1 MPVIKTTK
9 KPKAKSQ
16 AAQKPA
22 KKTAQKV
29 TLDDVWVTIDQI
41 GQALKENQTI
51 ISELQQAHKETEK
64 TLNKAIG
71 ELSNKL
77 GSIVERILTPDLP
90 NKFKK
95 LGFSFSRIATYK
107 WTAGVYA
114 QIDGMLENGAQAMA
128 VEVKTTLR
136 YADVDD
142 HLERMAKI
150 RAHADEQGDK
160 RQFYCALAAMTASDS
175 AKAYALK
182 KGIYIIEPSGE
193 DVKITKPTADPK
205 VW

>member
-1 MPVIKTTK
+1 
-9 KPKAKSQ
+9 KA
-16 AAQKPA
+16 
-22 KKTAQKV
+22 
-29 TLDDVWVTIDQI
+29 
-41 GQALKENQTI
+41 
-51 ISELQQAHKETEK
+51 HRETEK

-77 GSIVERILTPDLP
+77 GSIVERMLTPDLP

-95 LGFSFSRIATYK
+95 FGFSFTRIATYK

-136 YADVDD
+136 HADVDD

-150 RAHADEQGDK
+150 RVHADEQGDK